1 MHIQLYIC
9 TLVRTD
15 VPNTCTLHALMQ
27 AESSEKVL
35 SEKAAEIAH
44 KNALRVSGECF
55 DFDKIICIISAL

>member
-1 MHIQLYIC
+1 
-9 TLVRTD
+9 
-15 VPNTCTLHALMQ
+15 MQ